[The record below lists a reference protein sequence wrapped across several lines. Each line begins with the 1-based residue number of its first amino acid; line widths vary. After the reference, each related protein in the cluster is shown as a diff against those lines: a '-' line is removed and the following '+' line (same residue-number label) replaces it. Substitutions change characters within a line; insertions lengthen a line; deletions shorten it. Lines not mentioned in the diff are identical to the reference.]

1 MAGISRRRFVTGGA
15 AAAGGALLAPVAR
28 NLASLQAASALPKR
42 RFGTTDVELTVVGL
56 GGGSRFYLPSPDDE
70 HGAELVRQAIDRGM
84 GVVETSANYGN
95 GDSERRIGLAM
106 KTHRSKVFLETK
118 VDARDY
124 DGAMRELERS
134 LSRLQTD
141 RLDLVLHH
149 FLTGPDQI
157 QRVLAPDGAE
167 RAIRKMVDQK
177 VVRFRGFSCH
187 LPALA
192 REGIERLEPQA
203 IQLPINATRVPDFE
217 PDTLPLA
224 KSRGVAVIA
233 MKTSGVGYFLREN
246 HTKPDRIDR
255 YGPPPGALDHPDL
268 PTARDYLSY
277 ALSLPLTTVVVGI
290 DCLQTLD
297 SVIANASAF
306 RPLPAA
312 ELASISRR
320 AQVFATTG
328 FWIPGAT
335 PRSPSPPRESGDED

>member
-1 MAGISRRRFVTGGA
+1 MAGISRRRFVTGSA
-15 AAAGGALLAPVAR
+15 ALASGALLAPVAE
-28 NLASLQAASALPKR
+28 NWTSLQAAPALPKR
-42 RFGTTDVELTVVGL
+42 PFGTTGVELTVVGF
-56 GGGSRFYLPSPDDE
+56 GGGSRFYVTSIDDE
-70 HGAELVRQAIDRGM
+70 KGAELVRQAIDRGM
-84 GVVETSANYGN
+84 GIVETSANYGN
-95 GDSERRIGLAM
+95 GDSERRIGMAM
-106 KTHRSKVFLETK
+106 KTHRLKVFLETK

-124 DGAMRELERS
+124 DGAMREIERS
-134 LSRLQTD
+134 LLRLQTD

-149 FLTGPDQI
+149 FLTGADQI

-167 RAIRKMVDQK
+167 RAIRRMVDQK

-187 LPALA
+187 LPAVA

-217 PDTLPLA
+217 PDTLPFA
-224 KSRGVAVIA
+224 KARGVAVIA
-233 MKTSGVGYFLREN
+233 MKTSGVGYFLRDN
-246 HTKPDRIDR
+246 LTKPDRIDR
-255 YGPPPGALDHPDL
+255 YGPPPGSFDHPNL

-277 ALSLPLTTVVVGI
+277 ALSLPLATVVVGI
-290 DCLQTLD
+290 DCFQTLE

-312 ELASISRR
+312 GMASISKR

-335 PRSPSPPRESGDED
+335 PRSPSPPSEPGDEG